1 MLVRRADL
9 NHRHVASEG
18 SAAVEL
24 LGLAQEYRNI
34 VCISRLNTLAHIR
47 SDEECLMEEDSVI
60 FRVCI
65 RSCTLGVE
73 VMDAHILKFTS
84 VAPLAKGFDEDSW
97 CTCHT
102 AQMDMVARLDNLDS
116 LLGRNEFYFLGHDD
130 VIILPKIAIFRIFAI
145 FACDLCHCEAPLEP
159 WQSTHEY
166 ITIMHTLQE
175 KQQAFARIIEVLD
188 ELREKCP
195 WDRKQT
201 NESLRPQTIEEV
213 YELSDAIL
221 KGEERELSKELGD
234 VLLHV
239 LFYAKIGEEKQH
251 FDIVDVIN
259 FLCDKLIY
267 RHPHVFAAAQ
277 VGDAED
283 VIKQWE
289 MLKTTEKDGN
299 KRVLS
304 GVPDGLPP
312 LLKAYRMQDK
322 ARGVGFDWEKKED
335 VWDKVKE
342 ELGEYQAELDAMAAA
357 QDDEERAAAY
367 DRAEEELGDFL
378 FATVNAARL
387 YGLNPDTAL
396 ERTCAKFRRRFTY
409 LEEQTIRK
417 GRNLKDMTLAEMD
430 AIWDEGKAKG
440 L

>member
-1 MLVRRADL
+1 M
-9 NHRHVASEG
+9 SK
-18 SAAVEL
+18 
-24 LGLAQEYRNI
+24 I
-34 VCISRLNTLAHIR
+34 
-47 SDEECLMEEDSVI
+47 VI
-60 FRVCI
+60 FR
-65 RSCTLGVE
+65 RF
-73 VMDAHILKFTS
+73 ANF
-84 VAPLAKGFDEDSW
+84 AP
-97 CTCHT
+97 
-102 AQMDMVARLDNLDS
+102 
-116 LLGRNEFYFLGHDD
+116 
-130 VIILPKIAIFRIFAI
+130 
-145 FACDLCHCEAPLEP
+145 
-159 WQSTHEY
+159 
-166 ITIMHTLQE
+166 IMHTLEE
-175 KQQAFARIIEVLD
+175 KQQAFARIIDVLD

-221 KGEERELSKELGD
+221 KGEEKELSKELGD

-267 RHPHVFAAAQ
+267 RHPHVFSTAQ

-342 ELGEYQAELDAMAAA
+342 EMGEYQAELDAMAAA
-357 QDDEERAAAY
+357 QTEEEKAAAY
-367 DRAEEELGDFL
+367 DRAEDELGDFL

-409 LEEQTIRK
+409 LEEQ
-417 GRNLKDMTLAEMD
+417 LAERE
-430 AIWDEGKAKG
+430 DEGIHLLGGHLSINAKSDWPLQSVETENG
-440 L
+440 TEQLVSDPVHLGEQGYEKLAAALGAKLLALFVSP

>member
-1 MLVRRADL
+1 M
-9 NHRHVASEG
+9 H
-18 SAAVEL
+18 
-24 LGLAQEYRNI
+24 
-34 VCISRLNTLAHIR
+34 SR
-47 SDEECLMEEDSVI
+47 EEMMEA
-60 FRVCI
+60 FGR
-65 RSCTLGVE
+65 
-73 VMDAHILKFTS
+73 F
-84 VAPLAKGFDEDSW
+84 
-97 CTCHT
+97 
-102 AQMDMVARLDNLDS
+102 LD
-116 LLGRNEFYFLGHDD
+116 
-130 VIILPKIAIFRIFAI
+130 
-145 FACDLCHCEAPLEP
+145 
-159 WQSTHEY
+159 
-166 ITIMHTLQE
+166 
-175 KQQAFARIIEVLD
+175 VLD

-201 NESLRPQTIEEV
+201 NESLRPNSIEEV
-213 YELSDAIL
+213 FELSDALVNVDTQNIC
-221 KGEERELSKELGD
+221 KELGD

-239 LFYAKIGEEKQH
+239 IFYAKIGEEKGS

-267 RHPHVFAAAQ
+267 RHPHVFSTAE

-289 MLKTTEKDGN
+289 MLKTKEKDGN
-299 KRVLS
+299 KTVLS
-304 GVPDGLPP
+304 GVPDTLPP

-342 ELGEYQAELDAMAAA
+342 EMGEYQAELDAMAAA
-357 QDDEERAAAY
+357 ADDAERKAAY

-417 GRNLKDMTLAEMD
+417 GRNLKDMTLKEMD
-430 AIWDEGKAKG
+430 AIWDEGKALG

>member
-1 MLVRRADL
+1 
-9 NHRHVASEG
+9 
-18 SAAVEL
+18 
-24 LGLAQEYRNI
+24 
-34 VCISRLNTLAHIR
+34 
-47 SDEECLMEEDSVI
+47 
-60 FRVCI
+60 
-65 RSCTLGVE
+65 
-73 VMDAHILKFTS
+73 
-84 VAPLAKGFDEDSW
+84 
-97 CTCHT
+97 
-102 AQMDMVARLDNLDS
+102 
-116 LLGRNEFYFLGHDD
+116 
-130 VIILPKIAIFRIFAI
+130 
-145 FACDLCHCEAPLEP
+145 
-159 WQSTHEY
+159 
-166 ITIMHTLQE
+166 MHTRDE
-175 KQQAFARIIEVLD
+175 KLQAFGRILDVLD
-188 ELREKCP
+188 ELRVKCP

-213 YELSDAIL
+213 YELNGAIL
-221 KGEERELSKELGD
+221 SGDEKELSKELGD

-251 FDIVDVIN
+251 YDIVDVIN

-267 RHPHVFAAAQ
+267 RHPHVFSTAE
-277 VGDAED
+277 VGGAED

-289 MLKTTEKDGN
+289 MLKTQEKDGN
-299 KRVLS
+299 KTVLS

-335 VWDKVKE
+335 VWEKVKE
-342 ELGEYQAELDAMAAA
+342 ELGEYQAELDAMDAAEND
-357 QDDEERAAAY
+357 QDRKAAF

-409 LEEQTIRK
+409 LEEKTIRQ

-430 AIWDEGKAKG
+430 EIWDEGKAKG